1 MLVRMMLSG
10 SGVDGILGRDL
21 FAVFAVRLA
30 RGRLASAPLRSGPR
44 FEP

>member
-1 MLVRMMLSG
+1 MWKTG
-10 SGVDGILGRDL
+10 FADFPGVDGILGRDL

-30 RGRLASAPLRSGPR
+30 RGRLAIAPLRSGPR

>member
-1 MLVRMMLSG
+1 MMLSG

-21 FAVFAVRLA
+21 FAAFAVRLA
-30 RGRLASAPLRSGPR
+30 RGRLAIAPFRSGPR